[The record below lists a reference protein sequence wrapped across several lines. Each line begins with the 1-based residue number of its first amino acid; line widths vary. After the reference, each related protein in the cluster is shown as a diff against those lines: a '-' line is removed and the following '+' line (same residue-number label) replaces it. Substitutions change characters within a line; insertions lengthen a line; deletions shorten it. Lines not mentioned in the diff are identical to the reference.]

1 MNDLTQSRRLPVVL
15 PTGPNIFMTF
25 VFLPKE

>member
-15 PTGPNIFMTF
+15 PTSPNVFMTF
-25 VFLPKE
+25 AFLPKE

>member
-1 MNDLTQSRRLPVVL
+1 MNALIQSRRLPVVL

>member
-1 MNDLTQSRRLPVVL
+1 MNFTSSRWLPIVL

>member
-1 MNDLTQSRRLPVVL
+1 MRPLLKSRRLPVVL
-15 PTGPNIFMTF
+15 PTGPNLFMTF

>member
-1 MNDLTQSRRLPVVL
+1 MNFTSSRWLPIALLTGS
-15 PTGPNIFMTF
+15 NIFMPF